1 MARVMLASSGV
12 RRRVWMW
19 TAVGLVGFAV
29 VAVVAILA
37 AVPLTSDALRTRMIE
52 TLSKRLDAEVALGD
66 LTWRV
71 FPTLHASG
79 SNLTIRRRGHADA
92 RPLIAVKA
100 FTVDARVAGV
110 VRKHV
115 AHVTLEGLEIAIPP
129 DDDTPQSDASAQG
142 AQRATAMEGIVIDTL
157 DADGA
162 RVLTIPRNANKAPN
176 VWDIHSLRLHR
187 VGAGQA
193 MPFRA
198 ALSNAVPPGE
208 IDTVGTFG
216 PWMPDT
222 PGDTAL
228 AGSFTFARADLSV
241 FRGIAGTLSARGSYT
256 GSLDRIAVD
265 GETDTPDFTVK
276 LGGHPMPLHAT
287 YRTVVDGT
295 NGDTILEHIDA
306 SFLET
311 ALTASGSVM
320 GAPPGE
326 KGRTVTL
333 DIKMD
338 RARIEDVMRMA
349 VKADPPLRGALR
361 LTTKF
366 VLPPGESDVADRLRL
381 DGEFA
386 VARVRFMNYDV
397 QGKINELSR
406 RGRGRVDQPQDRVV
420 SDLQGRFRLGDG
432 RLSLPSVMFSVPG
445 AQVQLAGRYVLQPE
459 WLDFQ
464 GQLLMDAKVSQTQT
478 GIKSLLLKVVDP
490 LFNKRGGGSAIPI
503 HIRGRRDDP
512 EFGIDMRRVFRRGDK
527 S

>member
-1 MARVMLASSGV
+1 MARIMLDSSGV
-12 RRRVWMW
+12 RRRVWAW
-19 TAVGLVGFAV
+19 IAVGLVGFAV
-29 VAVVAILA
+29 LAVVATVA
-37 AVPLTSDALRTRMIE
+37 AVPLTSNALRKRMIE

-92 RPLIAVKA
+92 RPLIAIKA

-110 VRKHV
+110 LRKHV
-115 AHVTLEGLEIAIPP
+115 AHVTVEGLEIAIPP
-129 DDDTPQSDASAQG
+129 DDNAPQSG
-142 AQRATAMEGIVIDTL
+142 ATAPVAQPATAIEGVVIDTL

-176 VWDIHSLRLHR
+176 VWEIHSLRLHR

-198 ALSNAVPPGE
+198 ALTNAVPPGE
-208 IDTVGTFG
+208 IDTTGTFG
-216 PWMPDT
+216 PWLPDT

-241 FRGIAGTLSARGSYT
+241 FRGIAGTLSARGSFT
-256 GSLDRIAVD
+256 GSLNRIAVD

-276 LGGHPMPLHAT
+276 LGGHPMPLHAK
-287 YRTVVDGT
+287 YRTIVDGT
-295 NGDTILEHIDA
+295 NGDTILERIDA
-306 SFLET
+306 NFLET

-320 GAPPGE
+320 GAPPGA

-349 VKADPPLRGALR
+349 IKADPPLRGALR

-366 VLPPGESDVADRLRL
+366 VLPPGESDVAERLRL

-445 AQVQLAGRYVLQPE
+445 AQVQLAGRYVLRPE

-464 GQLLMDAKVSQTQT
+464 GRLLMDAKVSQTQT

-512 EFGIDMRRVFRRGDK
+512 EFGLDVRRVFRRGDK